1 MFFIYV
7 KDFLDNMRIEL
18 KSERTIQTYKESLN
32 AFRLY
37 LRQVHGR
44 QVDEITFE
52 YVTEDTI
59 RRFTSWV
66 AENNSIGTR
75 NIRLSAIKSY
85 LQYAADR
92 DIELIPLQLKT
103 AKIKHKK
110 TYPKKHNWLD
120 KDLPF
125 FDWGAPR
132 RVPPHKA
139 ERHHNGGK
147 ISLCHGHREREPK
160 THYPS
165 FG

>member
-92 DIELIPLQLKT
+92 DIELIPLQLKA

-110 TYPKKHNWLD
+110 TTRRSITGWIRNRWFFYWNSP
-120 KDLPF
+120 LPQKPAYVTVLLF
-125 FDWGAPR
+125 
-132 RVPPHKA
+132 
-139 ERHHNGGK
+139 
-147 ISLCHGHREREPK
+147 S
-160 THYPS
+160 S
-165 FG
+165 FLRQECALTSSAT

>member
-32 AFRLY
+32 TFRLY
-37 LRQVHGR
+37 MHHVYGK
-44 QVDEITFE
+44 QVDDITFE

-85 LQYAADR
+85 LQYAADK
-92 DIELIPLQLKT
+92 DIELIPLQLKV

-110 TYPKKHNWLD
+110 LTQRSIT
-120 KDLPF
+120 
-125 FDWGAPR
+125 G
-132 RVPPHKA
+132 
-139 ERHHNGGK
+139 
-147 ISLCHGHREREPK
+147 
-160 THYPS
+160 
-165 FG
+165 

>member
-44 QVDEITFE
+44 QVDGVTFE

-85 LQYAADR
+85 LQYAAGR

-103 AKIKHKK
+103 AKIKQKNL
-110 TYPKKHNWLD
+110 PKE
-120 KDLPF
+120 
-125 FDWGAPR
+125 A
-132 RVPPHKA
+132 
-139 ERHHNGGK
+139 
-147 ISLCHGHREREPK
+147 
-160 THYPS
+160 
-165 FG
+165 

>member
-44 QVDEITFE
+44 QIDEITFE

-110 TYPKKHNWLD
+110 TYPKKHN
-120 KDLPF
+120 
-125 FDWGAPR
+125 
-132 RVPPHKA
+132 
-139 ERHHNGGK
+139 
-147 ISLCHGHREREPK
+147 
-160 THYPS
+160 
-165 FG
+165 